1 MAVLVASASAAR
13 VSASSPAPR
22 RARPRPGA
30 ASACSFSSPNAE
42 SPSSPALFRA
52 LFPARVTPGIFPR
65 GGATPAHSLNA
76 SIQPSAPR
84 GSESSAAS
92 ASLTRPSPVQT
103 SNSPGAA
110 PLRTVAM
117 EVSSSVTASVTR
129 TFAPYTVHV
138 AFRTPSTSH
147 SSMRNRRPPAVMT
160 AIRLDHP
167 PPHRTAR
174 SGAPGRWGGWFLSR
188 RTPEVKIR
196 ASRDARDSGRRSSS
210 RSGFHLP
217 RESRRI
223 ACPSAR
229 ESFSQRMRYSTV
241 TTAVPSPRSLPSS
254 FSSSSS
260 SSSSRFRCRPDAEA
274 TSTRTVFRHSRTSS
288 SSSHLAYSS
297 TKSHRSSSSSLA
309 RASKLTT
316 SATSTVRTVRPR
328 ASTSTSRS
336 PRASTR
342 SKRVAGSSVA
352 QPNVRTIS
360 GGSTPASIVDAPR
373 AAPRRPFLWAV
384 RSPSPFKFVAR
395 SLKVGQTK

>member
-1 MAVLVASASAAR
+1 
-13 VSASSPAPR
+13 
-22 RARPRPGA
+22 
-30 ASACSFSSPNAE
+30 
-42 SPSSPALFRA
+42 
-52 LFPARVTPGIFPR
+52 
-65 GGATPAHSLNA
+65 
-76 SIQPSAPR
+76 
-84 GSESSAAS
+84 
-92 ASLTRPSPVQT
+92 
-103 SNSPGAA
+103 
-110 PLRTVAM
+110 
-117 EVSSSVTASVTR
+117 
-129 TFAPYTVHV
+129 
-138 AFRTPSTSH
+138 
-147 SSMRNRRPPAVMT
+147 MT
-160 AIRLDHP
+160 ARRLDHP

-174 SGAPGRWGGWFLSR
+174 SGAPGRVRGRFLSR
-188 RTPEVKIR
+188 RTPEVTIR

-210 RSGFHLP
+210 SAGFHLP

-241 TTAVPSPRSLPSS
+241 TTAVPSPRSTP
-254 FSSSSS
+254 SS

-274 TSTRTVFRHSRTSS
+274 TLTRTVFRHSRTSS

-328 ASTSTSRS
+328 ASASTSRS

-352 QPNVRTIS
+352 QPNVRTTS
-360 GGSTPASIVDAPR
+360 DGSTPASIVDAPR

-384 RSPSPFKFVAR
+384 RVPFPFQICRLIK
-395 SLKVGQTK
+395 STSWTE

>member
-1 MAVLVASASAAR
+1 M
-13 VSASSPAPR
+13 
-22 RARPRPGA
+22 
-30 ASACSFSSPNAE
+30 
-42 SPSSPALFRA
+42 
-52 LFPARVTPGIFPR
+52 
-65 GGATPAHSLNA
+65 
-76 SIQPSAPR
+76 
-84 GSESSAAS
+84 
-92 ASLTRPSPVQT
+92 
-103 SNSPGAA
+103 
-110 PLRTVAM
+110 
-117 EVSSSVTASVTR
+117 TR
-129 TFAPYTVHV
+129 TLAPYTVV
-138 AFRTPSTSH
+138 ADASPTSH

-160 AIRLDHP
+160 ARRLDHP

-174 SGAPGRWGGWFLSR
+174 SGAPGRSRGPFLSR

-210 RSGFHLP
+210 RAGFHAP

-241 TTAVPSPRSLPSS
+241 TTAVPSPRSTP
-254 FSSSSS
+254 SS

-274 TSTRTVFRHSRTSS
+274 TLTRTVFRHSRTSS

-328 ASTSTSRS
+328 SSTSTSRS

-352 QPNVRTIS
+352 QPNVRTTS
-360 GGSTPASIVDAPR
+360 GGSTPASIVDAPPSR
-373 AAPRRPFLWAV
+373 PSAPLPMGRPV
-384 RSPSPFKFVAR
+384 PFPVQICR
-395 SLKVGQTK
+395 LKVSKRSWEEYLRG